1 MAPQG
6 RCPLR
11 RQPMSGSVREWLD
24 LMKPGWSARFAAA
37 FEELGIDD
45 VIDLPE
51 IDASVK
57 LLLEEELTSAG
68 AKVLHVK
75 KIMRMVDLHAGPVSA
90 ARAKLA
96 AAQAV
101 DAQLSQAVALP
112 VVAAVKALRAASP
125 MRYAEEKRRVEP
137 PPHRCCVVC
146 VCVWCYM
153 VCVVCARDRG
163 IVPSL
168 VAGLQGVF
176 STWWE
181 VVRRAHFVAPS
192 SPPAPPVSGA

>member
-1 MAPQG
+1 
-6 RCPLR
+6 
-11 RQPMSGSVREWLD
+11 MSGSVREWLD
-24 LMKPGWSARFAAA
+24 NIKSGWSARFAAA
-37 FEELGIDD
+37 FEELGIED

-51 IDASVK
+51 IDAAVRK
-57 LLLEEELTSAG
+57 LLEGELTSAG

-125 MRYAEEKRRVEP
+125 MRYAEGKRRVEP
-137 PPHRCCVVC
+137 TTTGVVL
-146 VCVWCYM
+146 
-153 VCVVCARDRG
+153 CAC
-163 IVPSL
+163 
-168 VAGLQGVF
+168 A
-176 STWWE
+176 
-181 VVRRAHFVAPS
+181 
-192 SPPAPPVSGA
+192 